1 MGIEIDRGTF
11 ERLERAAVPEG
22 EDSLADIV
30 LLEQGAT
37 DATLIAVSS
46 ACATRATVHHV
57 APPGEPGESS
67 ILLDWS
73 ARVAIRKALSQ
84 EPSATVLSLAKEG
97 EATRVRLGG
106 FSGGV
111 QPTELRDQAKRAEI
125 ARGVFAMADR
135 PPTHGGVV
143 DGEALLDALTTVLD
157 GLPSWRRFSLSFAD
171 GELVVGTHDLPR
183 RTEVR
188 LALRESRG
196 SGPLTLGID
205 LQRLRPVIAASAS
218 GVVHLEARGPTDPLI
233 LRSRHGAPAIDA
245 LTLLMPLD
253 LSISVDPRTF
263 VLLDI
268 LVAMEHAADWSTVES
283 DLDHEMSSEW
293 FRRSDPIHLDR
304 LEIECSDPIGLLE
317 LRPPA
322 RLTEMLGL
330 ARLGLQAEVSEGEP
344 LGYVVLEE
352 GCAYLHLPS
361 GALVGQSEIAS
372 SWLRSVHEG

>member
-22 EDSLADIV
+22 EDSLDDIV

-57 APPGEPGESS
+57 APPGDPGESS

-73 ARVAIRKALSQ
+73 TRVAIRKALSQ
-84 EPSATVLSLAKEG
+84 EPSATALSLANEG
-97 EATRVRLGG
+97 EAIRVRLGA
-106 FSGGV
+106 FSSDV
-111 QPTELRDQAKRAEI
+111 QPTDLRDQAKRAGI

-196 SGPLTLGID
+196 SGLLTLGID
-205 LQRLRPVIAASAS
+205 LQRLRPLIAASA
-218 GVVHLEARGPTDPLI
+218 VVHLEARGPTDPLI
-233 LRSRHGAPAIDA
+233 LRSRHGAPAVDA

-253 LSISVDPRTF
+253 LSISVDPLTF

-268 LVAMEHAADWSTVES
+268 LVAMKHAADWSTVES

-293 FRRSDPIHLDR
+293 FRRSAPIHLDR
-304 LEIECSDPIGLLE
+304 LEIECSHPIGLLE

-322 RLTEMLGL
+322 RLAEMLGL
-330 ARLGLQAEVSEGEP
+330 ARLGLEAEVSEGEP

-352 GCAYLHLPS
+352 GCAYLHLPT

-372 SWLRSVHEG
+372 SWLRSIHEG